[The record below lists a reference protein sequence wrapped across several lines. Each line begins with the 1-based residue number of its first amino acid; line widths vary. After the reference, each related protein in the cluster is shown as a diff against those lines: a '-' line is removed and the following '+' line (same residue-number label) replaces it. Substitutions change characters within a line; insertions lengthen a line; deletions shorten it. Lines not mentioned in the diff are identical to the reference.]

1 MVKFYFIKFI
11 LIFRRTKAATNRR
24 KSTSHI
30 SILPGAKP
38 LSPLAHSAHVP
49 VSPLARTPS
58 PGHSERLQ
66 VRVSFYYGWTVVFT
80 VTKKPSKSV
89 CNFVHQNQG
98 SRGASWVTVSGRSSP
113 VMGRPVMRRRASLAS
128 CPEVEYVS
136 KAFYECEV
144 ITWHN
149 IFFGAIWL
157 VQSCHVIMFEPIWC
171 EFIKKFGKN
180 AWYRWWFPSKPIF
193 EILGISLLMCPNC
206 TFTSHDDVIIRWRSS
221 SKLYRCKKGRIWPSI
236 GTKQFWIH
244 DHSW

>member
-1 MVKFYFIKFI
+1 MPLFLRNQSANKNVTWLIIIMHCRYVGTVPKHFSTILAIIGIQALYLRWYFSWFI
-11 LIFRRTKAATNRR
+11 SIFRRTKAATNRR

-66 VRVSFYYGWTVVFT
+66 VTIVLIRLNSSFPSYKHLTIFSFLYDEFYLFS
-80 VTKKPSKSV
+80 PFYQNLSKSV
-89 CNFVHQNQG
+89 CNIVHQNQG

-144 ITWHN
+144 ITWHYFRWHLIGSN
-149 IFFGAIWL
+149 MSRDYLWTNLVRIFD
-157 VQSCHVIMFEPIWC
+157 
-171 EFIKKFGKN
+171 KFGT
-180 AWYRWWFPSKPIF
+180 RMI
-193 EILGISLLMCPNC
+193 
-206 TFTSHDDVIIRWRSS
+206 
-221 SKLYRCKKGRIWPSI
+221 
-236 GTKQFWIH
+236 
-244 DHSW
+244 